1 MTPKEKARELVN
13 KFYQTKPNEAWFYSA
28 WDQAKQCALIAV
40 DEIIK
45 SREED
50 SAFDDTLSS
59 TGSEYYTPHP
69 MYLIYHL
76 DVKKEIE
83 KL

>member
-1 MTPKEKARELVN
+1 MAPKEKAAELIN
-13 KFYQTKPNEAWFYSA
+13 KMYYTQSSPASWV
-28 WDQAKQCALIAV
+28 QAKQCALIAV
-40 DEIIK
+40 NEIIK

-50 SAFDDTLSS
+50 GDFDDTLSS

-69 MYLIYHL
+69 MYLTYWQQ
-76 DVKKEIE
+76 VKQEIE